1 MTTQNP
7 LFSGGIVALVTPM
20 DNHGHIDFETLEKLV
35 EFHINSGTDAIVSVG
50 TTGEA
55 ATLSIDENVRVIEKT
70 VEFAKGRIPIIAGT
84 GANATSE
91 AIVMTKLLRDSG
103 VAGCLSVV
111 PY

>member
-7 LFSGGIVALVTPM
+7 LFSGSIVALVTPM

-55 ATLSIDENVRVIEKT
+55 ATYAL
-70 VEFAKGRIPIIAGT
+70 
-84 GANATSE
+84 
-91 AIVMTKLLRDSG
+91 MTMFESLRRRLNLQKVAFLLLQAQ
-103 VAGCLSVV
+103 VQMQPVKPL
-111 PY
+111 